1 MTNFTDRIIRAA
13 KLDVTVYEEV
23 EDDKGALSQSMAVV
37 VLSSVAAGLASI
49 EKLGF
54 SGIVI
59 GTIIALISW
68 YVWAYVIYFIGTKVL
83 QEPQTYATHGQV
95 LRTIG
100 FASSPGLIRILG
112 IIPGLTWI
120 VVLAASLWMLA
131 AMVIAVRQALDYQ
144 STVRAVV
151 VCIIGWIFQALIL
164 ALLFSLVGGFGKLV

>member
-1 MTNFTDRIIRAA
+1 MTTFTDRIIRAA

-23 EDDKGALSQSMAVV
+23 EDDKAALPQAMAVV
-37 VLSSVAAGLASI
+37 VLSSIAAGLAGI
-49 EKLGF
+49 GKAGL
-54 SGIVI
+54 SGIFI

-68 YVWAYVIYFIGTKVL
+68 YVWAYVIYLIGTKVL
-83 QEPQTYATHGQV
+83 QEPQTNANHGEV

-100 FASSPGLIRILG
+100 FSSSPGLIRILG
-112 IIPGLTWI
+112 IIPGLTWF
-120 VVLAASLWMLA
+120 VFLAASIWMLA